1 MDDNGSVQLS
11 VIIVN
16 YNVKYFLEQ
25 CLRAVQRA
33 QKGLNIEVWVVDNH
47 SADDSV
53 AMVQEKFPEVR
64 LIVNTDNP
72 GFSKAN
78 NQAIRQ
84 AQGKY
89 ILLLNP
95 DTVVGE
101 DTFFKTIEFMDA
113 HPEAGALG
121 VKMVDGSGIFLPESR
136 RGFPSPFVAFA
147 KTFGLARLFPRSKR
161 FNRYHLGYLNPTKT
175 HTADVLS
182 GAFMLMRKSVLDQI
196 GLLDEQFFMYGED
209 IDLSYRIQLGG
220 YKNFYFPET
229 TIIHY
234 KGESTKKGSLNYVRT
249 FYHAMILFA
258 RKHFQGQKAFW
269 FIQMLQVAIYFRA
282 GLTLVANF
290 FKNAYWP
297 LVDAALLYGGLAVL
311 KNIWAIY
318 RYEDVHYFQPVFLY
332 FNAPLYVIIW
342 LIALFFSGGYD
353 ARTNIGQLVRGI
365 LAGTVI
371 IAAVYGFL
379 DLAYRSSRAIIVLG
393 TLWAL
398 TVLPT
403 LRLLRHFIK
412 TGNFDLDNEKEKRLL
427 IVGSPEEIRRT
438 QDLLHLAQVRKN
450 LIGVIELNT
459 PVLSNQNIGQLADLA
474 NLASLYRIDE
484 LVFCSKDLANQ
495 SIINWM
501 ERLGPKIAYK
511 ILPEDSQTI
520 IGSSSKDESG
530 ELYTVDVRFQIAT
543 ARNQREKR
551 LLDLSWSLFVGIF
564 FPLLFL
570 FKPNTRLFYRN
581 WFAVFL
587 GKKTWV
593 SYELIADEKMDL
605 PRLRSGVL
613 TPLSGLSWPNAD
625 FSTIRR
631 LNFLYAK
638 DYVWQE
644 DLRILWRNWLGWSG
658 F

>member
-33 QKGLNIEVWVVDNH
+33 QKGLNVEVWVVDNH
-47 SADDSV
+47 SADDSI

-64 LIVNTDNP
+64 LIANKDNP

-84 AQGKY
+84 AKGKY
-89 ILLLNP
+89 VLLLNP

-101 DTFFKTIEFMDA
+101 DTFIKTIEFMDA
-113 HPEAGALG
+113 HPEAGGLG
-121 VKMVDGSGIFLPESR
+121 VKMVDGAGVFLPESR

-147 KTFGLARLFPRSKR
+147 KTFGLSRLFPKSKR
-161 FNRYHLGYLNPTKT
+161 FNRYHLGYLDPAKT
-175 HTADVLS
+175 HEADVLS
-182 GAFMLMRKSVLDQI
+182 GAFMLMRKSVLDQV

-258 RKHFQGQKAFW
+258 RKHFQGQQAFW

-282 GLTLVANF
+282 GLTVVANF

-318 RYEDVHYFQPVFLY
+318 RYDDVHYFQPVFLY

-398 TVLPT
+398 TILPS
-403 LRLLRHFIK
+403 LRVLRHFIK
-412 TGNFDLDNEKEKRLL
+412 TGNFDLGNEKEKRLL

-438 QDLLHLAQVRKN
+438 QDLLLLARVRKN
-450 LIGVIELNT
+450 LIGAIELNT
-459 PVLSNQNIGQLADLA
+459 SVFSNQNLGQLADLD
-474 NLASLYRIDE
+474 NLAPLYHIDE

-511 ILPEDSQTI
+511 ILPEGSQTI

-530 ELYTVDVRFQIAT
+530 ELYTVDVRFQLAS

-551 LLDLSWSLFVGIF
+551 LLDLSWSLLVGVL

-570 FKPNTRLFYRN
+570 VNSNTRPLYRD
-581 WFAVFL
+581 WLAVVL

-593 SYELIADEKMDL
+593 GYQLIAGEKIDL
-605 PRLRSGVL
+605 PRLRIGVL
-613 TPLSGLSWPNAD
+613 TPLSGLTWQNAD
-625 FSTIRR
+625 SSTIRR

-644 DLRILWRNWLGWSG
+644 DLRILWRNWFS
-658 F
+658 

>member
-1 MDDNGSVQLS
+1 MDDSGSVQLS

-33 QKGLNIEVWVVDNH
+33 QKGLNVEVWVVDNH

-53 AMVQEKFPEVR
+53 AMVQEKFPAVR
-64 LIVNTDNP
+64 LIANKDNP

-84 AQGKY
+84 AQGQY

-101 DTFFKTIEFMDA
+101 DTFSKTIEFMDA
-113 HPEAGALG
+113 HPEAGGLG
-121 VKMVDGSGIFLPESR
+121 VKMVDGAGVFLPESR

-147 KTFGLARLFPRSKR
+147 KTFGLARLFPKSKR
-161 FNRYHLGYLNPTKT
+161 FNRYHLGYLDPAQT
-175 HTADVLS
+175 HEADVLS
-182 GAFMLMRKSVLDQI
+182 GAFMLMRKSVLEQI

-220 YKNFYFPET
+220 FKNFYFPET

-258 RKHFQGQKAFW
+258 RKHFQGQQAFW

-332 FNAPLYVIIW
+332 FNAPLYVLIW

-353 ARTNIGQLVRGI
+353 SRSNVGQLVRGI

-398 TVLPT
+398 TILPT

-412 TGNFDLDNEKEKRLL
+412 TGNFDLGNEKEKRLL

-438 QDLLHLAQVRKN
+438 QDLLHLARVRKN
-450 LIGVIELNT
+450 LIGAIELNT
-459 PVLSNQNIGQLADLA
+459 TVFSNQNVGQLADLS
-474 NLASLYRIDE
+474 NLVPLYHIDE

-495 SIINWM
+495 AIINWM

-530 ELYTVDVRFQIAT
+530 ELYTVDVRFQIAS

-551 LLDLSWSLFVGIF
+551 LLDLSWSLLVGVL

-570 FKPNTRLFYRN
+570 VKASSRPLYRD
-581 WFAVFL
+581 WLSVVL

-593 SYELIADEKMDL
+593 GYQLIAGEKMDL
-605 PRLRSGVL
+605 PRLRIGVL
-613 TPLSGLSWPNAD
+613 TPLSGLTWQNAD
-625 FSTIRR
+625 STTIRR

-644 DLRILWRNWLGWSG
+644 DLRILWRNWLR
-658 F
+658 